1 MNLPLILLIN
11 NKTMGCAPIKLHG
24 PSNTKTDIQGDPV
37 SINYCLHTYKYN
49 SWMYFIWYSL
59 QDKKQKNRNVSLYNV
74 FGETNG
80 ING

>member
-1 MNLPLILLIN
+1 
-11 NKTMGCAPIKLHG
+11 
-24 PSNTKTDIQGDPV
+24 
-37 SINYCLHTYKYN
+37 
-49 SWMYFIWYSL
+49 MYFIWYSL